1 MGTAKNPNA
10 GTLSCNVPVQP
21 ILAFLVIFTASFS
34 KACIFTIFCNLQLES
49 TAVHW
54 PVHAESHH
62 TVVKL
67 FFFKKRSRSS
77 TRGRRFPSPRQ
88 QRSDP
93 SSQKARTPR
102 PGSLQ
107 QSRRQRKPWQHSWP
121 PPSCP
126 GLSPSSSCCSAPPS
140 PSTVS
145 ARDASHPSVLRR
157 HAVSPAEGWSYG
169 ELS

>member
-1 MGTAKNPNA
+1 MRKTRAARSQGAMGTAKNPNA

-67 FFFKKRSRSS
+67 FFFKKGAALLQEDAASRPRDSNGQ
-77 TRGRRFPSPRQ
+77 TRAPRRREHQGQAASNRADARGSRGSIHGRRP
-88 QRSDP
+88 
-93 SSQKARTPR
+93 AA
-102 PGSLQ
+102 PGS
-107 QSRRQRKPWQHSWP
+107 P
-121 PPSCP
+121 PP
-126 GLSPSSSCCSAPPS
+126 PP
-140 PSTVS
+140 
-145 ARDASHPSVLRR
+145 AALRR
-157 HAVSPAEGWSYG
+157 LLLPR
-169 ELS
+169 